1 MKRLCLTS
9 PVLTFRWFATASSKA
24 RRAIGGTSCDL
35 HMVFCVAS
43 FLIPL
48 MLPLTVCAQV
58 AGGSVAGRVT
68 DNNGAVL
75 PGAQVAIRN
84 TATGVTTQ
92 LIANEEGVYRAPNLL
107 PGDYEITA
115 SAPNFTSFLQKG
127 VVLTVG
133 ADLTIDLKLT
143 AGAVTA
149 SILVSDESPTVDT
162 TTPTISAIVT
172 ERTIVELPLNGR
184 DWTTLATL
192 QPGISSVRTQAVVG
206 TTSSRGNRGF
216 GDELS
221 ITGHRPQE
229 NNYRIDGVSINDY
242 TNGAPGSAGG
252 VNLGADAIKEFSV
265 LASNYTAEYGR
276 TSGGVIN
283 AVTRSGSN
291 SFHGSAYEFLRNDAL
306 DARNFFDGKKP
317 PLRRNQFGGSAGG
330 PIIKN
335 KTFFFADYEG
345 IRRSQGVTST
355 VNVPSPAA
363 RSGTL
368 CSNPAGAP
376 ASSPCTTHTVVVD
389 SKIVPFLKFWQ
400 LPNGPLQGNGD
411 TGSFS
416 TPLSQRFTED
426 FFTTRVDHRFSG
438 KDNLFGTYMFD
449 NGSFS
454 VPDVLNNAEFPNR
467 TRRQMIAIEETHT
480 FTQTLINS
488 FRLGYNRTKGAVNV
502 TGPAV
507 NPVAADTSL
516 GSAPGRPAAIINVSG
531 VITDSVAVGGNSFFN
546 HIQNSYQIY
555 DDAFLTRG
563 NHSLRF
569 GFAFE
574 KIEYNE
580 FGLRRPNGRVSFA
593 SLEAFLTNRATN
605 FFALDPTRSR
615 EAGVRQSIWAGYLND
630 SWRYSSRLNL
640 NLGLRYEMSTIPT
653 EAHDQF
659 TSVLNL
665 NGGPIVNVKKLF
677 TRNPTLRNFEPRVGF
692 AYDVFGDG
700 RTALRGG
707 FGIYDALPLPWIWAP
722 KTSQGTPFNV
732 GRTVS
737 GLAQGAFPNLI
748 FNTINFATVPGDS
761 LFTEQT
767 PKRNYIMNWNL
778 TLQRQLMASWTLTAA
793 YVGSRGVHMAFGT
806 DEVNIVLPIGQ
817 NAQGFIWPT
826 PRGSGTVVDPNAGE
840 LRGTFWDGNSH
851 YNALQLQ
858 LIKKLSHGLQ
868 AQGSYTWS
876 KCTDDGSEASRGDQF
891 QNGIISPLFFEK
903 AHRKGRCAYDYRHV
917 FIGNALWNI
926 PGPKSGVASALLGNW
941 QLGSIISSTTGVPFS
956 VIIGGDPLGLKGT
969 DVNGWPDYV
978 PGCKIE
984 NPADPL
990 HYINTNCF
998 TLPNPLT
1005 RLGNS
1010 TRNIATGPNLFNLD
1024 LAAYKNI
1031 PITAISEGF
1040 RLQLRAEF
1048 FNILNHTNFAA
1059 PLANNQV
1066 FNQAG
1071 GAIGAAGQITSTQ
1084 TSSRQI
1090 QLGVRLNW

>member
-1 MKRLCLTS
+1 MSSVNFCKFTH
-9 PVLTFRWFATASSKA
+9 VLGLLVILLIPFAVSAQVS
-24 RRAIGGTSCDL
+24 GGTISG
-35 HMVFCVAS
+35 
-43 FLIPL
+43 
-48 MLPLTVCAQV
+48 Q
-58 AGGSVAGRVT
+58 VT
-68 DNNGAVL
+68 DSTGAL
-75 PGAQVAIRN
+75 IPGAQVAIRN
-84 TATGVTTQ
+84 TATAVTTS
-92 LIANEEGVYRAPNLL
+92 LVANQEGVYRAPNLL

-127 VVLTVG
+127 VTLTVG

-149 SILVSDESPTVDT
+149 SIIVSDEAPTVDT
-162 TTPTISAIVT
+162 TTPTISAVVS

-184 DWTTLATL
+184 DWTSLATL

-317 PLRRNQFGGSAGG
+317 PLRRNQFGASAGG
-330 PIIKN
+330 PIYLPRFGEGGPAIGYNGKN
-335 KTFFFADYEG
+335 KTFFFSDYEG

-355 VNVPSPAA
+355 VTVPSPAA
-363 RSGTL
+363 RAGIL

-389 SKIVPFLKFWQ
+389 PKIVPFLKFWQ
-400 LPNGPLQGNGD
+400 LPNGPLRGNGD

-416 TPLSQRFTED
+416 TPLSQIFTEN
-426 FFTTRVDHRFSG
+426 FFTTRIDHRFSS
-438 KDNLFGTYMFD
+438 KNSLFGTYMFD
-449 NGSFS
+449 DGSFS
-454 VPDVLNNAEFPNR
+454 VPDVLNNAVFPNR

-480 FTQTLINS
+480 FSQNFINS

-507 NPVAADTSL
+507 NPVAEDTSL
-516 GSAPGRPAAIINVSG
+516 GSAPGRAAAIINVSG
-531 VITDSVAVGGNSFFN
+531 VITDSVAVAGNSFFN

-580 FGLRRPNGRVSFA
+580 LGLRRPNGRVSFA
-593 SLEAFLTNRATN
+593 SLESFLTNRPTN

-615 EAGVRQSIWAGYLND
+615 EAGVRESIWAGYLND

-653 EAHDQF
+653 EEHDQF

-665 NGGPIVNVKKLF
+665 NGGPIVKVKKLF

-700 RTALRGG
+700 KTAFRGG

-722 KTSQGTPFNV
+722 KASQGTPFNV

-737 GLAQGAFPNLI
+737 GLAQGSFPDLI

-761 LFTEQT
+761 VYTEQR

-778 TLQRQLMASWTLTAA
+778 TLQRQLIADWTLTAA

-840 LRGTFWDGNSH
+840 LRGTLWDGNSH

-858 LIKKLSHGLQ
+858 IVKTMSHGFQ

-876 KCTDDGSEASRGDQF
+876 KCIDEGSEASRGDQF

-903 AHRKGRCAYDYRHV
+903 AHRRGRCAYDYRHV
-917 FIGNALWNI
+917 FVGNALWNI

-941 QLGSIISSTTGVPFS
+941 QLGSILSSTTGVPFS

-990 HYINTNCF
+990 HYINTACF

-1005 RLGNS
+1005 RLGNAG
-1010 TRNIATGPNLFNLD
+1010 RNIATGPSLFNLD

-1040 RLQLRAEF
+1040 RVQLRAEF

-1090 QLGVRLNW
+1090 QLGIRLNW

>member
-1 MKRLCLTS
+1 MERVHLTS
-9 PVLTFRWFATASSKA
+9 KNLTPCRLATASTKA
-24 RRAIGGTSCDL
+24 RSDVATGAWSGII
-35 HMVFCVAS
+35 FCILCL
-43 FLIPL
+43 LIVL
-48 MLPLTVCAQV
+48 MLPLAVDAQV
-58 AGGSVAGRVT
+58 SGGSIAGRVT
-68 DNNGAVL
+68 DSNGAVL

-84 TATGVTTQ
+84 TTTGVTTQ
-92 LIANEEGVYRAPNLL
+92 LVANDEGAYRASNLL

-115 SAPNFTSFLQKG
+115 SAANFTSFLQKG

-149 SILVSDESPTVDT
+149 SILVSDEAPTVDT
-162 TTPTISAIVT
+162 TTPTISAVVN

-184 DWTTLATL
+184 DWTALATL

-229 NNYRIDGVSINDY
+229 NNYRIDGVRINGY

-291 SFHGSAYEFLRNDAL
+291 SLHGSAYEFLRNDAL

-317 PLRRNQFGGSAGG
+317 PLRRNQFGASAGG

-363 RSGTL
+363 RSGIL

-376 ASSPCTTHTVVVD
+376 ANSPCTTRTVVVD

-400 LPNGPLQGNGD
+400 LPNGPLRGNGD

-416 TPLSQRFTED
+416 TPLSQIFTED
-426 FFTTRVDHRFSG
+426 FFTTRIDHRFSE
-438 KDNLFGTYMFD
+438 KDSLFGTYMFD

-467 TRRQMIAIEETHT
+467 TRRQMVAIEETHT
-480 FTQTLINS
+480 FSQNLVNS

-516 GSAPGRPAAIINVSG
+516 GSAPGRAAAIINVSG
-531 VITDSVAVGGNSFFN
+531 VITDTVAVGGNSFFR
-546 HIQNSYQIY
+546 HVQNSYQIY

-580 FGLRRPNGRVSFA
+580 NSLRRPNGRVRFR
-593 SLEAFLTNRATN
+593 SLSDFLQDKPRD
-605 FFALDPTRSR
+605 FFSLDPSRTR
-615 EAGVRQSIWAGYLND
+615 EVGVRTTVWAGYIND
-630 SWRYSSRLNL
+630 SWRYIPRLNF

-659 TSVLNL
+659 QAILNL
-665 NGGPIVNVKKLF
+665 NGGPVVSVKTPF
-677 TRNPTLRNFEPRVGF
+677 TRNPTTRNFEPRVGF
-692 AYDVFGDG
+692 AYDVFGDAK
-700 RTALRGG
+700 TAIRGG
-707 FGIYDALPLPWIWAP
+707 FGFYDALPLPWIWAP
-722 KTSQGTPFNV
+722 KFAQGTPFNT
-732 GRTVS
+732 GTTVS
-737 GLAQGAFPNLI
+737 VLAQGSFPNAV
-748 FNTINFATVPGDS
+748 FSGINFSTAPLDVP
-761 LFTEQT
+761 FTERN
-767 PKRNYIMNWNL
+767 PKRSYHMNWNVTLRHPLL
-778 TLQRQLMASWTLTAA
+778 THWTLTAA
-793 YVGSRGVHMAFGT
+793 YVGSHGVHMAFGT
-806 DEVNIVLPIGQ
+806 DEVNIVLPVGQ
-817 NAQGFIWPT
+817 NAEGFLWPT
-826 PRGSGTVVDPNAGE
+826 PRGSGTVVAPNAGE
-840 LRGTFWDGNSH
+840 LRGTFWKGNSH
-851 YNALQLQ
+851 YNRLPLQLV
-858 LIKKLSHGLQ
+858 KNLSNGLQ

-876 KCTDDGSEASRGDQF
+876 KCLDDGSEASRGDQF

-903 AHRKGRCAYDYRHV
+903 AHRRGRCAYDYRHV
-917 FIGNALWNI
+917 FVGNVLWNI
-926 PGPKSGVASALLGNW
+926 PGPKSGVA
-941 QLGSIISSTTGVPFS
+941 
-956 VIIGGDPLGLKGT
+956 
-969 DVNGWPDYV
+969 
-978 PGCKIE
+978 
-984 NPADPL
+984 
-990 HYINTNCF
+990 
-998 TLPNPLT
+998 
-1005 RLGNS
+1005 
-1010 TRNIATGPNLFNLD
+1010 
-1024 LAAYKNI
+1024 
-1031 PITAISEGF
+1031 
-1040 RLQLRAEF
+1040 
-1048 FNILNHTNFAA
+1048 AA
-1059 PLANNQV
+1059 P
-1066 FNQAG
+1066 
-1071 GAIGAAGQITSTQ
+1071 
-1084 TSSRQI
+1084 
-1090 QLGVRLNW
+1090 

>member
-1 MKRLCLTS
+1 MLSINFCKFAH
-9 PVLTFRWFATASSKA
+9 VLGLLV
-24 RRAIGGTSCDL
+24 IL
-35 HMVFCVAS
+35 
-43 FLIPL
+43 LIP
-48 MLPLTVCAQV
+48 VAVNAQV
-58 AGGSVAGRVT
+58 AGGSISGKIT
-68 DNNGAVL
+68 DNNGAL
-75 PGAQVAIRN
+75 IPGAQVAIKN
-84 TATGVTTQ
+84 TATGVTTN
-92 LIANEEGVYRAPNLL
+92 LVANEEAVYRASNLL

-115 SAPNFTSFLQKG
+115 SAPNFTPFLQKG
-127 VVLTVG
+127 VTLTVG
-133 ADLTIDLKLT
+133 ADLTIDLKLA

-149 SILVSDESPTVDT
+149 TIMVSDQAPAVDT
-162 TTPTISAIVT
+162 TTPTISAVVA

-283 AVTRSGSN
+283 AITRSGSN
-291 SFHGSAYEFLRNDAL
+291 SLHGSAYEFLRNDAL
-306 DARNFFDGKKP
+306 DARNFFDKAKP
-317 PLRRNQFGGSAGG
+317 PLRRNQFGASAGG

-335 KTFFFADYEG
+335 KTFFFSDYEG

-363 RSGTL
+363 RAGIL

-376 ASSPCTTHTVVVD
+376 ASSPCVTHTVIVD

-400 LPNGPLQGNGD
+400 LPNGPLRGNFD
-411 TGSFS
+411 TGSYS
-416 TPLSQRFTED
+416 TPLSQKFTEN
-426 FFTTRVDHRFSG
+426 FFTTRIDHRFSS
-438 KDNLFGTYMFD
+438 DDSLFGTYMFD
-449 NGSFS
+449 DGSFS

-480 FTQTLINS
+480 FSQSFINS

-502 TGPAV
+502 AGPAV
-507 NPVAADTSL
+507 NPVAADTTL
-516 GSAPGRPAAIINVSG
+516 GSAPGRAAAIINVSG

-546 HIQNSYQIY
+546 HVQNSYQIY

-593 SLEAFLTNRATN
+593 DLEAFLTNRPTN

-615 EAGVRQSIWAGYLND
+615 EAGVRQSIWAGYVND

-640 NLGLRYEMSTIPT
+640 NVGLRYEMSTIPT

-665 NGGPIVNVKKLF
+665 NAGPIVNVQKLF

-692 AYDVFGDG
+692 AYDMFGDG
-700 RTALRGG
+700 KTAVRGG
-707 FGIYDALPLPWIWAP
+707 FGIYDVLPLPWIWAP

-737 GLAQGAFPNLI
+737 GLAQGSFPNLI

-761 LFTEQT
+761 LFTEQR

-778 TLQRQLMASWTLTAA
+778 TLQRELMANWTLTAA

-806 DEVNIVLPIGQ
+806 DEVNVVLPIGT
-817 NAQGFIWPT
+817 NAQGLIWPT

-840 LRGTFWDGNSH
+840 LRGTLWDGNSH
-851 YNALQLQ
+851 YKALQLQ
-858 LIKKLSHGLQ
+858 LIKAMSHGFQ
-868 AQGSYTWS
+868 AQASYTWS
-876 KCTDDGSEASRGDQF
+876 KCIDEGSEASRGDQF

-903 AHRKGRCAYDYRHV
+903 AHRRGRCAYDYRHV
-917 FIGNALWNI
+917 FVGNALWNI

-941 QLGSIISSTTGVPFS
+941 QLGTIVTSSTGVPFS

-984 NPADPL
+984 NPSDPL
-990 HYINTNCF
+990 HYINAGCF
-998 TLPNPLT
+998 TAPNPLT
-1005 RLGNS
+1005 RLGNA

-1024 LAAYKNI
+1024 LAVYKNI
-1031 PITAISEGF
+1031 PVSSISEGF
-1040 RLQLRAEF
+1040 RVQLRAEF

-1059 PLANNQV
+1059 PLANNQA

-1071 GAIGAAGQITSTQ
+1071 GAIGALGQITSTQ
-1084 TSSRQI
+1084 TTSRQI
-1090 QLGVRLNW
+1090 QLGIRLNW